1 MIDYIPPTEGVMEKW
16 LQYRGDSTLRLDYPL
31 GPDSVV
37 VDAGGY
43 VGQWAYDINNKY
55 NSIVFVLEPLPNLH
69 MEINRRFAQNPKVIP
84 LNYAIAKETGE
95 AQMSDNTNCSS
106 MYDNMVGATQNIM
119 CKDVKDFI
127 VENNI
132 DNIDLLK
139 INIEGAEYDLL
150 ERIIELGLL
159 PKIKN
164 LQIQFH
170 RFIPDCQARRSS
182 ILANL
187 SKTHECTWNFE
198 WVWENWKL
206 KD

>member
-1 MIDYIPPTEGVMEKW
+1 MIDYIPPTVGEMEKW
-16 LQYRGDSTLRLDYPL
+16 LQCSGDHTLRLDYPL
-31 GPDSVV
+31 EPDSVV
-37 VDAGGY
+37 VDVGGY
-43 VGQWAYDINNKY
+43 VGQWAYDINNRY
-55 NSIVFVLEPLPNLH
+55 NSIVFVLEPLPNLY
-69 MEINRRFAQNPKVIP
+69 MEIDSRFAQNPKVIP

-95 AQMSDNTNCSS
+95 VQMSDNANCSS
-106 MYDNMVGATQNIM
+106 MYDNTIVATQTIM

-127 VENNI
+127 EENNI

-150 ERIIELGLL
+150 DRIIELGIL

-170 RFIPDCQARRSS
+170 RFVPDCQARRNN
-182 ILANL
+182 ILADL

-198 WVWENWKL
+198 WIWENWKL
-206 KD
+206 KN